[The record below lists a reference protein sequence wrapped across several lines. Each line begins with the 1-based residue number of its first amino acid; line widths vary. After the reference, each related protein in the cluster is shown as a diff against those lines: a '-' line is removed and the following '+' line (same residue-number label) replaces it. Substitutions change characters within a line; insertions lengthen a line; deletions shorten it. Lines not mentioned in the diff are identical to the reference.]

1 MFGLGIPELIII
13 ALVVIFVF
21 GAGRLPEA
29 GEGFGKALSGFR
41 KGLRESNDPPPF
53 T

>member
-1 MFGLGIPELIII
+1 MFGLGLPELIVVTLII
-13 ALVVIFVF
+13 VVVF
-21 GAGRLPEA
+21 GVGKLPEA